1 MRAMHVALAACI
13 LATAGCGWI
22 GHASAPHVIVIEPQP
37 AGLVDVRTLAN
48 RIKAGTGARVEVRQ
62 VSVLSPETIR
72 PAVAEIV
79 AMRPALVVAPAADL
93 VFGLREQTHA
103 IPILFISI
111 ADPIDSSLVTD
122 TQRPRGNVS
131 GFSFHVPL
139 GAKQLEILKQAFPG
153 TRRVGVLGDRY
164 AFSTSA
170 FREMSLAAAGPL
182 GIEIVRVHF
191 QSREELAPA
200 VQRATGGVDAWLVP
214 EAGAAVRFGAEIV
227 QLLGATRLPAIY
239 GNDRFVR
246 LGGLMSYSQS
256 FADPSDRVVRMA
268 RSVLQG
274 FPVGE
279 LPVEHPEAFRFAIN
293 TDTWRRTQ
301 PAPPARLL
309 LLATDFYPR
318 DAAP

>member
-1 MRAMHVALAACI
+1 MRATHLALAACT
-13 LATAGCGWI
+13 LAIAACGWT
-22 GHASAPHVIVIEPQP
+22 GHALPPYVIVIEPQP
-37 AGLVDVRTLAN
+37 PGPVDVRTLAS
-48 RIKAGTGARVEVRQ
+48 RIEAGTGARVDVRQ
-62 VSVLSPETIR
+62 VSVLSPDATR
-72 PAVAEIV
+72 AATAQIV
-79 AMRPALVVAPAADL
+79 AARPALIVAPAADL
-93 VFGLREQTHA
+93 VYGLREQTHA

-111 ADPIDSSLVTD
+111 SDPIDSSLVTD

-139 GAKQLEILKQAFPG
+139 GAKQLEILRQAFPS

-170 FREMSLAAAGPL
+170 FREMSQAARGPL

-191 QSREELAPA
+191 QSLEQLAPA
-200 VQRATGGVDAWLVP
+200 VHQAAAGVDAWLVP
-214 EAGAAVRFGAEIV
+214 EAGVTHRFGAEIV
-227 QLLGATRLPAIY
+227 ALLGASGLPAIY

-246 LGGLMSYSQS
+246 MGGLMSYSQS
-256 FADPSDRVVRMA
+256 FDDPSGRVVRMA

-293 TDTWRRTQ
+293 TDTWRGTR
-301 PAPPARLL
+301 PAPPQRLL

>member
-1 MRAMHVALAACI
+1 MRATHLALAACT
-13 LATAGCGWI
+13 LAAACGWT
-22 GHASAPHVIVIEPQP
+22 GHAAPPRVILIEPQP
-37 AGLVDVRTLAN
+37 PGLVDIHTLAS
-48 RIKAGTGARVEVRQ
+48 RLEAGTGATVEVRQ
-62 VSVLSPETIR
+62 VSVLSPDAIR
-72 PAVAEIV
+72 AASVQIV
-79 AMRPALVVAPAADL
+79 AARPALIVAPAADL
-93 VFGLREQTHA
+93 VYGLREQTHA

-111 ADPIDSSLVTD
+111 SDPIDSSLVTD

-139 GAKQLEILKQAFPG
+139 GAKQLEILRQAFPS

-170 FREMSLAAAGPL
+170 FREMSQAAGGPL

-191 QSREELAPA
+191 QSLDQLATA
-200 VQRATGGVDAWLVP
+200 VKHAAGGVDAWLVP
-214 EAGAAVRFGAEIV
+214 EAGVTHRFSAEIV
-227 QLLGATRLPAIY
+227 ALLAESGLPAIY
-239 GNDRFVR
+239 GNDHFVR
-246 LGGLMSYSQS
+246 MGGLMSYSQS
-256 FADPSDRVVRMA
+256 FDDPSGPVLRMA

-279 LPVEHPEAFRFAIN
+279 LPVGHPEAFRFAIN
-293 TDTWRRTQ
+293 TDTWRRTR
-301 PAPPARLL
+301 PPPPQRLL